1 MLDSVSFPFTIAFNQ
16 KLGLCG
22 CAIMQAVYGAS
33 APTEVIMQFER
44 HPGWQLHPCSDLK
57 LYTVHDRNE
66 LNTILSHYAEV

>member
-1 MLDSVSFPFTIAFNQ
+1 
-16 KLGLCG
+16 
-22 CAIMQAVYGAS
+22 MQAVYGAS